1 MLLPGYR
8 TLNLRQRNPNLS
20 LILPTTIL
28 IRGLA
33 DFVRFKE
40 QHLGAAFAGVDLGG
54 ERGGVA
60 EFQGHVAFPLRFKWR
75 DVDDDAA
82 AGVGGF
88 AQADGEH
95 AAGDAEVLHGAGQ
108 RE

>member
-1 MLLPGYR
+1 M
-8 TLNLRQRNPNLS
+8 
-20 LILPTTIL
+20 ILPTPIL

-33 DFVRFKE
+33 DFIGLKE
-40 QHLGAAFAGVDLGG
+40 QHLGAAFASVNLGG

-60 EFQGHVAFPLRFKWR
+60 EFEGHVAFPLGLKRR

-88 AQADGEH
+88 AQADGEY
-95 AAGDAEVLHGAGQ
+95 AAGDAEIFHGAG
-108 RE
+108 EGE